1 MAVSAGLP
9 MRILIVETDLQFL
22 AQMKRGLEQ
31 AGHQVTAANDGMG
44 AWDYLT
50 GTDPPDLL
58 VTRLHLGS
66 GSPPGTALGL
76 QAQAHDPPIP
86 VVYIPATAELADPEH
101 GAILTKPFTITELV
115 AVANRLLN
123 IEARGGVLSCGA

>member
-1 MAVSAGLP
+1 

-22 AQMKRGLEQ
+22 AEMKQGFEQ
-31 AGHQVTAANDGMG
+31 AGHQVTIANEGMG
-44 AWDYLT
+44 AWGYLT

-66 GSPPGTALGL
+66 GSPPGTALGS

-86 VVYIPATAELADPEH
+86 VVYIPATAELAKLADPDH
-101 GAILTKPFTITELV
+101 GAILTKPFTVAELV
-115 AVANRLLN
+115 AAANRLLN
-123 IEARGGVLSCGA
+123 IDARGRI